1 MRAMVRSI
9 SFIIGAIVAQS
20 FVSLVKHWVPAM
32 HGKGNAS
39 YSETMQNLPAPKVQ
53 LRGGASHAVHDCFA
67 QIDGDGLLHRDAM
80 AGG

>member
-20 FVSLVKHWVPAM
+20 FVSLVQHWVPAI
-32 HGKGNAS
+32 HGKGKAS
-39 YSETMQNLPAPKVQ
+39 YSATMQSLPAPKVQ
-53 LRGGASHAVHDCFA
+53 LCGGASHAVHDYFA
-67 QIDGDGLLHRDAM
+67 QSDGDDLLHREAM